1 MGVEFAGCNSEGKR
15 VMGLV
20 ESQGLAWYVF
30 TEPCLLFDVPE
41 SWTLEDAATV
51 PAVYCTVFYALVVRG
66 QVKAGESI
74 LIHSGSGGVGQA
86 AIAVALSYGCKI
98 YTTVGTQ
105 EKRNFLMQKFPKL
118 TQDCFAS
125 SRDNSFQRHIMR
137 QTNGLGVDLVLNSL
151 SGELFKASLRCLS
164 KSGRFLEIGKYD
176 VSQNRQIGM
185 NIVHQIYFLFQLLL
199 IFSFLLICLKV

>member
-1 MGVEFAGCNSEGKR
+1 MGIVEN
-15 VMGLV
+15 
-20 ESQGLAWYVF
+20 QGLAYHVF
-30 TEPCLLFDVPE
+30 AEPRFLFDVPE

-51 PAVYCTVFYALVVRG
+51 PTVYCSVFYALVVRG
-66 QVKAGESI
+66 QVKAGETI
-74 LIHSGSGGVGQA
+74 LIHSGAGGVGQA

-105 EKRNFLMQKFPKL
+105 EKRKFLMQKFPTL

-137 QTNGLGVDLVLNSL
+137 QTNGSGVNLVLNSL
-151 SGELFKASLRCLS
+151 SEELFEASLRCLS

-176 VSQNRQIGM
+176 LSQNRQIGK
-185 NIVHQIYFLFQLLL
+185 NIVHQFN
-199 IFSFLLICLKV
+199 SFFHVC